1 MHLPAVTA
9 VLRLP
14 VLRRFIRENPLGI
27 LTTAIKSPSH
37 PSLQSSH
44 IPWVV
49 DVDDDDSEVELG
61 KLRGHMARQ
70 NPQAKAIIE

>member
-1 MHLPAVTA
+1 
-9 VLRLP
+9 
-14 VLRRFIRENPLGI
+14 
-27 LTTAIKSPSH
+27 
-37 PSLQSSH
+37 
-44 IPWVV
+44 V